1 MEIYNEVQG
10 GWPSQIISTMRR
22 RVSAYTRAGIPFK
35 IGITNDPYARASQY
49 DYNEPYYDEMIL
61 IYGTSSINHV
71 RELEA
76 VLIDY
81 YWDFCDNSIGGGG
94 GRVGIGPYY
103 LYIVR

>member
-1 MEIYNEVQG
+1 MEIYDEVQT
-10 GWPSQIISTMRR
+10 GWPNQIISTMRR
-22 RVSAYTRAGIPFK
+22 RISAYTRAGIEFK

-49 DYNEPYYDEMIL
+49 EYNEPYYDEMIL

-81 YWDFCDNSIGGGG
+81 YWAVCDNSIGGGG
-94 GRVGIGPYY
+94 GRVGAGPYY